1 MHQLRS
7 MTGRSHLWLRVG
19 ALALVAAAAVWPRS
33 KPALTAREA
42 GRTEARAETTAA
54 KLLSAPRTAK
64 MVVAQADESQL
75 NN

>member
-1 MHQLRS
+1 

-19 ALALVAAAAVWPRS
+19 AVALLAVAAVWPRT

-42 GRTEARAETTAA
+42 ARTEARAGTIAA
-54 KLLSAPRTAK
+54 RLVSPPRTAK

-75 NN
+75 SN